1 MLQYDYRMPFTTLIP
16 ASELN
21 RHLGDPDWAVVD
33 CRFSLD
39 NADRGRKDYL
49 ISHIPGA
56 VYAHLDNDLSAPR
69 IPGKTG
75 RHPLPDIPVIT
86 ETLSSWGIDS
96 RTQVVIYDDS
106 TGSMSARLWWLL
118 KWLGHTNVTILDG
131 GWADW
136 QRAGLPTRTGNE
148 CSPRRQ
154 FAPQEAPGL
163 RVSAEQV
170 ERFRKDSRY
179 ILLDARSTPR
189 FRGELEPIDPVA
201 GHIPGAVS
209 APSEFNVTPEGRFLS
224 PEALRHRFEK
234 LVKSIPT
241 ENVICYCGSG
251 VTAAHNLFSI
261 AFAGLGMG
269 RLYAGSWSEW
279 ITDPSR
285 PIATGEE

>member
-1 MLQYDYRMPFTTLIP
+1 MIT
-16 ASELN
+16 
-21 RHLGDPDWAVVD
+21 
-33 CRFSLD
+33 C
-39 NADRGRKDYL
+39 

-56 VYAHLDNDLSAPR
+56 VYAHLDNDLSAPK

-75 RHPLPDIPVIT
+75 RHPLPGNPADHRNPVI
-86 ETLSSWGIDS
+86 LGDRLPSPGGRLRRFNRIDGCAALVAA
-96 RTQVVIYDDS
+96 Q
-106 TGSMSARLWWLL
+106 
-118 KWLGHTNVTILDG
+118 WLGHTNVAILDG
-131 GWADW
+131 GWTEW
-136 QRAGLPTRTGNE
+136 QRSGLPTRAGNE
-148 CSPRRQ
+148 CRPRRQ
-154 FAPQEAPGL
+154 FEPQEVPGL
-163 RVSAEQV
+163 LVSAEQV
-170 ERFRKDSRY
+170 ERYRKDSRY

-209 APSEFNVTPEGRFLS
+209 APCESNVTPEGRFLS
-224 PEALRHRFEK
+224 PEALRHRFEN

-251 VTAAHNLFSI
+251 ITAAHNLFSI

-285 PIATGEE
+285 PIATGAE